1 MVSHDMFLQSKS
13 LQSIYLSTL
22 PVSLRSAYRRSV
34 VSQARAEKMRM
45 LPTAVRYPRNTF
57 AFLYSPAFFSK
68 RRRVLIHLLHFLA
81 PL

>member
-22 PVSLRSAYRRSV
+22 PVSLWSARRYSV
-34 VSQARAEKMRM
+34 VSQVRAGKMSM
-45 LPTAVRYPRNTF
+45 LPTAVRYPGSTF

-68 RRRVLIHLLHFLA
+68 RRRVLIHLPHIQALL
-81 PL
+81 